1 MSGWRPARGEG
12 LFLFAPVEICP
23 LLRVDRSRPPAAPTL
38 ITIRGYID
46 RRSATMAKTQF
57 CWMSRRC
64 SMRNSPSPSAQS
76 KGIRVKLT

>member
-23 LLRVDRSRPPAAPTL
+23 LLRVDRSRPPAAPKL

-46 RRSATMAKTQF
+46 RRRATMAKTQL
-57 CWMSRRC
+57 CWDV
-64 SMRNSPSPSAQS
+64 PPLLDAQ
-76 KGIRVKLT
+76 LTQP